1 MEQEVQAT
9 PLLLKKEAG
18 VCTITLNRPRV
29 LNAMTVEMFSLLQK
43 SIAEAA
49 DDPEVEV
56 LILRGAGGH
65 FCSGADLTVLTALS
79 DKSEAEKALA
89 VINDFIARLH
99 QMPKPVIAVV
109 EGVAVGAG
117 LNLALHADFVI
128 ATKDAVLQEPFVQIG
143 LTTDF
148 GGTYLLPRLV
158 GTAWAK
164 RLALLGE
171 KISGQTAEQIGL
183 IYRAVEPARMEQ
195 EVEALVAAVRRL
207 PREAYAVTKEGL
219 GRCQCNGLEYAL
231 AWEKQQQPSL
241 IAHPAFQSLV
251 RAKMKRT

>member
-1 MEQEVQAT
+1 MEHTGQAES
-9 PLLLKKEAG
+9 LLVKKEAG
-18 VCTITLNRPRV
+18 VCTITLNRPNV
-29 LNAMTVEMFSLLQK
+29 LNALTVEMFSLLQQA
-43 SIAEAA
+43 IAEAA
-49 DDPEVEV
+49 DDSEVEV

-65 FCSGADLTVLTALS
+65 FCSGADLTVLTSLS
-79 DKSEAEKALA
+79 EKSEADDALS
-89 VINDFIARLH
+89 VINDFITRLN

-128 ATKDAVLQEPFVQIG
+128 AATDAVLQEPFVQIG

-183 IYRAVEPARMEQ
+183 IYRAVEPARIEQ
-195 EVEALVAAVRRL
+195 EVEALVSMVRRL
-207 PREAYAVTKEGL
+207 PSQAYAVTKEGL
-219 GRCQCNGLEYAL
+219 GRCQFNGLEYAL

-241 IAHPAFQSLV
+241 IAHPEFQSLV
-251 RAKMKRT
+251 RAKRKRV

>member
-1 MEQEVQAT
+1 MEQEVQT
-9 PLLLKKEAG
+9 NPLLVKKEEG
-18 VCTITLNRPRV
+18 ICTITLNRPRV

-43 SIAEAA
+43 ALAEAA

-56 LILRGAGGH
+56 LLLRGAGGN
-65 FCSGADLTVLTALS
+65 FCSGADLTVLTALRE
-79 DKSEAEKALA
+79 KSEADEALA
-89 VINDFIARLH
+89 VINDFIWRLH

-128 ATKDAVLQEPFVQIG
+128 AATDAVLQEPFVQIG

-148 GGTYLLPRLV
+148 GGTYLLPQLV

-171 KISGQTAEQIGL
+171 KISGQTAERIGL
-183 IYRAVEPARMEQ
+183 IYRAVEPALIEQ

-207 PREAYAVTKEGL
+207 PRQAYAVTKEGL
-219 GRCQCNGLEYAL
+219 GRCHFNGLEYAL
-231 AWEKQQQPSL
+231 AWEKQQQPAL
-241 IAHPAFQSLV
+241 VADPAFQSLV